1 MQHYSQPLTH
11 YNLFVY
17 LLLILVPNIVVPTYF
32 MFLCFFLSLIF
43 LWEFHLTPGNAIK
56 QPETI

>member
-32 MFLCFFLSLIF
+32 MFFFFFLSLIF
-43 LWEFHLTPGNAIK
+43 LWEFHLTPGNVIK
-56 QPETI
+56 QSETI